1 MNAELAKNSLEK
13 TKQIALQVQYIIDYY
28 SNTNGL
34 LIEDDITW
42 MLSNLQYINNRV
54 GEEMEGLITKEIK
67 LHKMLNKGK
76 RK

>member
-13 TKQIALQVQYIIDYY
+13 TKQIAPQVQYIIDYY
-28 SNTNGL
+28 SNTNDL

-42 MLSNLQYINNRV
+42 MLSNLQYLNNRI
-54 GEEMEGLITKEIK
+54 GEEMDSLITKEIK
-67 LHKMLNKGK
+67 LHKVLNKGK